1 MFMEVKKLYSYIF
14 ADTLVSDI
22 FLGEYLPILDA
33 DSVKIYIYM
42 LYISKKGKSF
52 SNISELS
59 SIINIDRQSV
69 EESLKS
75 MIEKG
80 LLSYSDNSYT
90 IIDLKEKEINRLY
103 MRKEHSRPSEIDEL
117 SLSRKERNKTLD
129 AINNM
134 FFKGV
139 MAPSWYTKIDMMY
152 EKYKFDH
159 DVMLQLFQQCHDNN
173 ALNPNYVNRVAQS
186 WFDEG
191 IKNNFDLERCLME
204 KDKIYELSKYIS
216 KKMKFGRMMSE
227 FELDIIKK
235 WLKTYGYS
243 KDIIDLAL
251 ERTIGA
257 ANPSVKYIDGI
268 LTSWFNSGYKTR
280 DEITGSDK
288 RSQSPK
294 AQGRKKTFEQ
304 RDYEEKDIEDLYLDP
319 LDSGR
324 KDD

>member
-1 MFMEVKKLYSYIF
+1 MEVKKLYSYIF

-22 FLGEYLPILDA
+22 FLGEYLPILDS

-59 SIINIDRQSV
+59 SIINIDRQAV

-75 MIEKG
+75 MLEKG
-80 LLSYSDNSYT
+80 LLLYSENSYT

-103 MRKEHSRPSEIDEL
+103 MRKEHTKPSEIDEL
-117 SLSRKERNKTLD
+117 STSRKERNKTLD

-152 EKYKFDH
+152 EKYKFEH

-173 ALNPNYVNRVAQS
+173 ALNPNYVNRVAQG

-191 IKNNFDLERCLME
+191 IKNNFDLDKYLMDKE
-204 KDKIYELSKYIS
+204 KLYELAKHIS
-216 KKMKFGRMMSE
+216 KKMKFGRLMSE
-227 FELDIIKK
+227 YELEIVKK
-235 WLKTYGYS
+235 WTKTYGYS
-243 KDIIDLAL
+243 KDIINLAL
-251 ERTIGA
+251 ERTVSA
-257 ANPSVKYIDGI
+257 TNPSVKYIDGI
-268 LTSWFNSGYKTR
+268 LTNWFNSGYKSCG
-280 DEITGSDK
+280 EITSSDK
-288 RSQSPK
+288 RPLSSQ
-294 AQGRKKTFEQ
+294 AAGKKKSFEQ
-304 RDYEEKDIEDLYLDP
+304 RDYDEKDIEDLYLDP
-319 LDSGR
+319 LAGR